1 MKNNAKRENP
11 IENRTISGEK
21 SGRFRLDLELRE
33 HLLTY
38 FDWRTA
44 RFEEKATDLDS
55 GTIPRISQSRTLIQ
69 PMQITGNIAQES
81 NNTFLESR

>member
-1 MKNNAKRENP
+1 MRKEKTRSK
-11 IENRTISGEK
+11 NRTISGEK
-21 SGRFRLDLELRE
+21 SGRFRFDLELRE

-55 GTIPRISQSRTLIQ
+55 GTIPRISQSKTLIQ